1 MDAHIELDPQVASQL
16 AALAA
21 ARGVTVQQLLK
32 EFVEQSSTIAPK
44 SPLPTQDEFKADM
57 REFAEG
63 TENLKSPYAGDSTRE
78 DICFD
83 HD

>member
-1 MDAHIELDPQVASQL
+1 MDAHIELEPQIASQL

-32 EFVEQSSTIAPK
+32 EFVEQMSTLAPN
-44 SPLPTQDEFKADM
+44 SPLPTMDEFEADL
-57 REFAEG
+57 RAFAEG
-63 TENLKSPYAGDSTRE
+63 TENQQSSYAGDYSRE
-78 DICFD
+78 DIYFD